1 MNIYWCHEKD
11 EGYGLFVKAL
21 TRGRAKDI
29 YACYVE
35 CRLID
40 VRTNIM
46 RRGINEDFEGVLDEP
61 KGLEKYGLSYGDEEA
76 YYNSPDPLW
85 CEDCQHFKNYP
96 LDMGGEG
103 ECDIDKH
110 NTWYGCP
117 ICEKFE
123 KKGGDTE

>member
-1 MNIYWCHEKD
+1 MNIYWCHEKN

-46 RRGINEDFEGVLDEP
+46 RRGINEDFEGVLEV
-61 KGLEKYGLSYGDEEA
+61 GEETKYGLKYTEEEE
-76 YYNSPDPLW
+76 W
-85 CEDCQHFKNYP
+85 
-96 LDMGGEG
+96 
-103 ECDIDKH
+103 
-110 NTWYGCP
+110 
-117 ICEKFE
+117 
-123 KKGGDTE
+123 